1 MGAPKP
7 CLGFPSRT
15 AAVLAL
21 RKQGEPTEII
31 AARVGITANQV
42 LALES
47 SAGRY
52 DKRPAQNA
60 VATDRALLLPPWLLQ
75 ALTPHATRRGATPA
89 MLAFAIIET
98 VIADDM
104 VDAVLDDQDERV
116 A

>member
-21 RKQGEPTEII
+21 RKRGVSTETI

-42 LALES
+42 LALEA

-52 DKRPAQNA
+52 EKRPAQNV

-75 ALTPHATRRGATPA
+75 ALTPHANRRGTTST

-104 VDAVLDDQDERV
+104 VDAVLDDQDER
-116 A
+116 

>member
-21 RKQGEPTEII
+21 RKEGVSTETI

-47 SAGRY
+47 SAGRHE
-52 DKRPAQNA
+52 KRPAPN
-60 VATDRALLLPPWLLQ
+60 VVTTDSTLLLPRRLLQ
-75 ALTPHATRRGATPA
+75 ALTPHANRRGTTPA

-98 VIADDM
+98 VIADGM
-104 VDAVLDDQDERV
+104 VDAVLDDQDER
-116 A
+116 

>member
-7 CLGFPSRT
+7 CLGFPNRT

-21 RKQGEPTEII
+21 RKRGVPTEII

-52 DKRPAQNA
+52 EKRPAPKV
-60 VATDRALLLPPWLLQ
+60 VATDSALLLPPQLLQ
-75 ALTPHATRRGATPA
+75 ALTPHASRRGTKPA
-89 MLAFAIIET
+89 MLAFSIIET

-104 VDAVLDDQDERV
+104 VDAVLDDRDER
-116 A
+116 